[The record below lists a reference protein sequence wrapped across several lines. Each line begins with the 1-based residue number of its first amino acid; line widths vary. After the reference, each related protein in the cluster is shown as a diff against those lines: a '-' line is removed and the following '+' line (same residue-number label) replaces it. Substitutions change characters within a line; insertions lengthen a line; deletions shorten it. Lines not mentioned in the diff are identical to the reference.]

1 MRMPFMARGRREYV
15 VRPLEV
21 EDGHGLAAL
30 HAEAFAKPW
39 SDGDFES
46 LLDQEAVFGYA
57 AVEAGKPGGP
67 LAGFVLARLA
77 AEEGEILTIAVA
89 PAHRRLGIGRQLMDA
104 VLRELY
110 SARAEVLFLEVE
122 EANTAALALYRRL
135 GFHPV
140 ASRPHYYRHPEGR
153 SSNALVMRRE
163 LHVRRPAEGEGEE
176 RK

>member
-1 MRMPFMARGRREYV
+1 
-15 VRPLEV
+15 
-21 EDGHGLAAL
+21 
-30 HAEAFAKPW
+30 
-39 SDGDFES
+39 
-46 LLDQEAVFGYA
+46 
-57 AVEAGKPGGP
+57 
-67 LAGFVLARLA
+67 ARLA